1 MLEEQRRLV
10 AIMFTDMVGYSS
22 LTQKN
27 EKIALEL
34 LEEHRRILRPIFSE
48 FNGKEIKTIG
58 DAFLVCFDN
67 TLDAV
72 RCAIKIQATLYEYNL
87 ASPETIQ
94 IKVRIGIHLG
104 DVVMRG
110 GDLYGDGVN
119 IASRIQSVA
128 DSNGITISEDV
139 YRQVQNK
146 VEAKFTRLGKGELK
160 NIAIGMGIYKVSPL
174 PTSWIQDI
182 SERAMFF
189 LQQKRARNIALST
202 LLALGAMWL
211 VFALIPQPT
220 PEQTIQARI
229 EKIKSE
235 KKRPRLNVVV
245 ADFAN
250 ETSDKRFIRLHDRIT
265 KLFIATLEQSDTFTV
280 MSRSEMRAALRQLKR
295 EKEKHITE
303 SLAREI
309 CHATNTPVFVVGSV
323 KKFGRTFTVD
333 VKAFDAKDSAP
344 MITVVEEAKA
354 MDSIPSTVGRLV
366 SAIRK
371 ELELQ
376 ALEIL
381 QQTARADSIQATERG
396 VRTLR
401 SE

>member
-48 FNGKEIKTIG
+48 FNGNEIKTIG

-72 RCAIKIQATLYEYNL
+72 HCAVKIQSALYEYNR

-94 IKVRIGIHLG
+94 IKIRIGIHLG

-128 DSNGITISEDV
+128 DSGGITISEDV

-146 VEAKFTRLGKGELK
+146 VEAKFTRLGRGELK
-160 NIAIGMGIYKVSPL
+160 NIAIGMGIYRVSPL
-174 PTSWIQDI
+174 PTSWLQDL

-189 LQQKRARNIALST
+189 LQQKRTRNIALAT
-202 LLALGAMWL
+202 LLALGAIWL
-211 VFALIPQPT
+211 LIALLPKSS
-220 PEQTIQARI
+220 PEQEIQARI

-235 KKRPRLNVVV
+235 KKRPRLNIVV

-250 ETSDKRFIRLHDRIT
+250 ETSDKRFMRLHDRIT

-280 MSRSEMRAALRQLKR
+280 MPKSEMRQTLRQLKR
-295 EKEKHITE
+295 EKEKFITE
-303 SLAREI
+303 SVAREI
-309 CHATNTPVFVVGSV
+309 CLATNTPVFVIGSV
-323 KKFGRTFTVD
+323 KKFGKTFTVD
-333 VKAFDAKDSAP
+333 VRAFDVKDASP
-344 MITVVEEAKA
+344 MITVVEEAKV
-354 MDSIPSTVGRLV
+354 MDSLPSTVGRLV

-381 QQTARADSIQATERG
+381 QQTTHPDSTIADK
-396 VRTLR
+396 
-401 SE
+401 

>member
-72 RCAIKIQATLYEYNL
+72 HCAVKIQSALYEYNR

-94 IKVRIGIHLG
+94 IKIRIGIHLG

-128 DSNGITISEDV
+128 DSGGITISEDV
-139 YRQVQNK
+139 YRQIQNK
-146 VEAKFTRLGKGELK
+146 LEAKFTRLGKGELK
-160 NIAIGMGIYKVSPL
+160 NITIGMGIYRVSPL
-174 PTSWIQDI
+174 PTSWLQDV
-182 SERAMFF
+182 SERTMFF
-189 LQQKRARNIALST
+189 LQQKRTRNIALAT
-202 LLALGAMWL
+202 LLALGAIWL
-211 VFALIPQPT
+211 LFALIPKSS
-220 PEQTIQARI
+220 PEQDLQARI

-235 KKRPRLNVVV
+235 KKRPRLNIVV

-250 ETSDKRFIRLHDRIT
+250 ETSDKRFMKLHDRIT
-265 KLFIATLEQSDTFTV
+265 KLFIATLEQSDTFSV
-280 MSRSEMRAALRQLKR
+280 MPKSEMRQTLRQLKR
-295 EKEKHITE
+295 EKEKFVTE
-303 SLAREI
+303 RIAREI
-309 CHATNTPVFVVGSV
+309 CLATNTPVFVIGSV
-323 KKFGRTFTVD
+323 KKFGKTFTVD
-333 VKAFDAKDSAP
+333 VRAFDVKDSSP
-344 MITVVEEAKA
+344 MITVVEEAKM
-354 MDSIPSTVGRLV
+354 MDSLPSTVGRLV

-381 QQTARADSIQATERG
+381 QHTTQTDSIM
-396 VRTLR
+396 VDK
-401 SE
+401 

>member
-1 MLEEQRRLV
+1 MQEEQRRLV

-72 RCAIKIQATLYEYNL
+72 HCAIKIQSALYEYNR

-128 DSNGITISEDV
+128 DSGGVTISEDV

-146 VEAKFTRLGKGELK
+146 VEAKFTRMGRGELK
-160 NIAIGMGIYKVSPL
+160 NIAIEMGIYKVSPL

-182 SERAMFF
+182 SERALFF
-189 LQQKRARNIALST
+189 LQQKRTRNIALASV
-202 LLALGAMWL
+202 LSLCAIWL
-211 VFALIPQPT
+211 IVAIIPQSS
-220 PEQTIQARI
+220 PEQEIQARI

-235 KKRPRLNVVV
+235 KKRPRLNIVV

-250 ETSDKRFIRLHDRIT
+250 ETSDKRFMRLHDRIT

-280 MSRSEMRAALRQLKR
+280 MPKSEMRQVLRQLKR
-295 EKEKHITE
+295 EKEKYITE
-303 SLAREI
+303 SVAREI
-309 CHATNTPVFVVGSV
+309 CVATNTPVFVIGSV

-333 VKAFDAKDSAP
+333 VRAFDVKESTP
-344 MITVVEEAKA
+344 IITVVEEAKA
-354 MDSIPSTVGRLV
+354 MDSIPSTVGHLV

-381 QQTARADSIQATERG
+381 QHDSNADSIVVAK
-396 VRTLR
+396 
-401 SE
+401 